1 MSDKALLKEVAQE
14 LWSSVKKLRPGL
26 PRDSRLELTLKAL
39 MVIGDLA
46 DQVQAAVI
54 VGLVAE
60 MEPPEDEPKG
70 DDVTTTAES
79 SPKVE
84 QTPDGRRVVRRRSS
98 SAG

>member
-1 MSDKALLKEVAQE
+1 
-14 LWSSVKKLRPGL
+14 
-26 PRDSRLELTLKAL
+26 
-39 MVIGDLA
+39 
-46 DQVQAAVI
+46 VQAAVI

-70 DDVTTTAES
+70 DDVTTTADA